1 MCTLAISFAPGRLAV
16 AANRD
21 ELLGRPARGPFVWPQ
36 GFFAPRDEQ
45 AGGTWLGLTPGG
57 LFVGVT
63 NRFLAPKHPERESRG
78 ALVVEALSQP
88 SALAVHQSLGGLS
101 AARFNAFHLL
111 YADEAR
117 CFLTWSD
124 GEVVQQRELGSGVH
138 VVTERSLR
146 SDGVD
151 ARGREAL
158 VAKAEWT
165 TEGLQ
170 KMLAVHHPTDP
181 LQATCVHLPEF
192 NYGTRSSFT
201 LVDGALSWAEGT
213 PCTTAFKSL
222 NPPW

>member
-1 MCTLAISFAPGRLAV
+1 MCTLAISFAPGKFSV

-45 AGGTWLGLTPGG
+45 AGGTWLGLTPSG

-63 NRFLAPKHPERESRG
+63 NRFMAPKDAARESRG
-78 ALVVEALSQP
+78 TLVVEALSQH
-88 SALAVHQSLGGLS
+88 SALAVHQSLASLS
-101 AARFNAFHLL
+101 AHRFNAFHLL
-111 YADEAR
+111 YADASN

-124 GEVVQQRELGSGVH
+124 GERVQQRELGSGVH
-138 VVTERSLR
+138 VVTERSFR
-146 SDGVD
+146 TDGVD
-151 ARGREAL
+151 ASGREAL
-158 VAKAEWT
+158 VAQATWT

-181 LQATCVHLPEF
+181 LQATCVHLPAF

-201 LVDGALSWAEGT
+201 LVDGAMTWAEGR
-213 PCTTAFKSL
+213 PCTTPFVPL
-222 NPPW
+222 RWG